1 MLLIQSFVSWEI
13 TVELG
18 AVRHCNL
25 VAAAAAAAA
34 AAGTTFDRPRDGSS
48 SIYQVLLLLNRKLG
62 NLLLLLEPL
71 ILSCIT
77 PGMTAPPARSSS
89 FSSISVA
96 RQNLQMALETA

>member
-25 VAAAAAAAA
+25 LAASAAAAS
-34 AAGTTFDRPRDGSS
+34 GTTFDRPRDGSS
-48 SIYQVLLLLNRKLG
+48 SIYQVLLLLNRKLR
-62 NLLLLLEPL
+62 NLLLLLQPL

-77 PGMTAPPARSSS
+77 PGMIAPPARSSS